1 MSADEDTELRDLV
14 AQTLEANG
22 VLGKIRVNMA
32 SILIKRMHMLIDI
45 EYSTLVHFRL
55 LTLWILNAGM
65 QRQDFRLSHTWHN
78 LGEGFML
85 VFMTKCQIKKLFFFI
100 KVNRIGTKYLE
111 LFANMYNQ
119 EVTSRTIF
127 MVLLKKGG
135 GAKNCSSR
143 N

>member
-32 SILIKRMHMLIDI
+32 SILIKAMHMLINFYDSI
-45 EYSTLVHFRL
+45 LEHFHL

-65 QRQDFRLSHTWHN
+65 QRQDFRLSYTWHN

-85 VFMTKCQIKKLFFFI
+85 VFMTKYQIKKLFFI
-100 KVNRIGTKYLE
+100 QVNRNGAKYLA
-111 LFANMYNQ
+111 LLANVYSQ
-119 EVTSRTIF
+119 EVTCRAIF
-127 MVLLKKGG
+127 TFKKGG
-135 GAKNCSSR
+135 GGVKELH
-143 N
+143 